1 MRFLMDYLDFVKI
14 HPYGLLVVT
23 SGSFEEH
30 LAKVKEVMKQLQLS
44 GIELNIDKI
53 KFAVTKAEYLGY
65 IIIREGIK
73 SDPKKL
79 NQFSILNA
87 LRIKTE

>member
-1 MRFLMDYLDFVKI
+1 MSVLMDDLECVRVYPKDLI
-14 HPYGLLVVT
+14 LIT

-30 LAKVKEVMKQLQLS
+30 SAKFKDIMKQLQLA
-44 GIELNIDKI
+44 ERKCKIDKC
-53 KFAVTKAEYLGY
+53 KFVVTKAEYLGY